1 MELSS
6 KQYKEFVDLYK
17 QAIENKQ
24 ESFVFYG
31 QQILTEFAK
40 HLLTYYKLRND
51 RL

>member
-31 QQILTEFAK
+31 QQIFAK